1 MRLSKLANKLNNL
14 YFPPDILA
22 ICFYFFFS
30 LGQSPENDLGKM
42 SKIEMC
48 LGDMICLAS
57 NYLRG
62 PPTA

>member
-1 MRLSKLANKLNNL
+1 MFLL
-14 YFPPDILA
+14 
-22 ICFYFFFS
+22 FFS
-30 LGQSPENDLGKM
+30 LGQSSENDLGKM

-48 LGDMICLAS
+48 LRDMICLAS